1 MRTIEQVQAEIKN
14 LELTISELKSKIGN
28 FEYSSTDGEFDEY
41 LDERYAEV
49 TICGMTYSASRI
61 LKECDPTAYRCV
73 KSDYESD
80 FDLDDCTEYTDMVG
94 ELESLESNLESL
106 KSDLESDSESLESFL
121 ESLESY
127 LESSESY
134 LESLKAK

>member
-1 MRTIEQVQAEIKN
+1 MIACTLFLNTTNQCVNCRSVSTRIV
-14 LELTISELKSKIGN
+14 LKG
-28 FEYSSTDGEFDEY
+28 
-41 LDERYAEV
+41 
-49 TICGMTYSASRI
+49 
-61 LKECDPTAYRCV
+61 CDPTAYRCA

-94 ELESLESNLESL
+94 ELESLESDLRSLENYL
-106 KSDLESDSESLESFL
+106 EIDLESF
-121 ESLESY
+121 